1 MKRAL
6 IYLWMMIKRM
16 GKHPAY
22 WILLLLFPAAV
33 FAVPKFNGITADERI
48 VVGYVI
54 EEAGP
59 GQTEESEEQDC
70 GEQENEAQDYKEEGY
85 GEQESQRQGYQE
97 QAYRERN
104 YAGQLLVLLENK
116 LAEETGGLFE
126 YIAYSDVKNLIE
138 DVKTGEI
145 AGGVVFDRE
154 FPEKLRGQ
162 DYYHCIRMYL
172 SEGMNVGGI
181 VQEDVFQRV
190 YQAYSAVWYM
200 EQLEQRGYQIRP
212 EEVLQKF
219 SEYQNAGK
227 VYAVNYELQ
236 DESRD
241 YVQNVSEGEKRDS
254 VLSLRG
260 ILAFLTLL
268 SASLGALDAGR
279 DKRRNI
285 GRGISHPATLAAA
298 AAGAPILAAVLF
310 LAAGMLSVDIK
321 MTDVSYAVEQEKG
334 KGMMEYGSTQTE
346 GGGMTE
352 YRPASADNTAGTGG
366 YQVTQMDDTVE
377 VVGYGGI
384 RAEEFLRELGSAM
397 VYGLVLWLLAMLFA
411 RVLPQKLLEGMMPCF
426 LLTVLLCCPVF
437 FDLGETIP
445 LASYISNLFP
455 LTWYLR
461 FWGG

>member
-16 GKHPAY
+16 GKHPVY

-59 GQTEESEEQDC
+59 GQTMESEEQDR
-70 GEQENEAQDYKEEGY
+70 GGQENGVQDY
-85 GEQESQRQGYQE
+85 GEQV
-97 QAYRERN
+97 YREQN
-104 YAGQLLVLLENK
+104 YAGKLLVLLENK
-116 LAEETGGLFE
+116 LAEDTGVLFE
-126 YIAYSDVKNLIE
+126 YIAYPDAERLKE

-145 AGGVVFDRE
+145 AGGVVFDQE
-154 FPEKLRGQ
+154 FPEKLWSQ
-162 DYYHCIRMYL
+162 DYYQCIKLYL
-172 SEGMNVGGI
+172 PERMNVGGI
-181 VQEDVFQRV
+181 MQEDVFQRV
-190 YQAYSAVWYM
+190 YQAYSAVWYAK
-200 EQLEQRGYQIRP
+200 QLEQRGYQIKL

-236 DESRD
+236 DENGD
-241 YVQNVSEGEKRDS
+241 YAQNVLEREKRDS
-254 VLSLRG
+254 ALSLRG

-268 SASLGALDAGR
+268 SAALGALDAGR
-279 DKRRNI
+279 DKMRNI
-285 GRGISHPATLAAA
+285 GRGISQPATLAAA

-321 MTDVSYAVEQEKG
+321 MTDVSYVAGQ
-334 KGMMEYGSTQTE
+334 
-346 GGGMTE
+346 
-352 YRPASADNTAGTGG
+352 ADGFRW
-366 YQVTQMDDTVE
+366 E
-377 VVGYGGI
+377 I
-384 RAEEFLRELGSAM
+384 GSAA
-397 VYGLVLWLLAMLFA
+397 VYGLVLWLFAMLVA
-411 RVLPQKLLEGMMPCF
+411 RVLPQKFLEGMMPCF

-445 LASYISNLFP
+445 LVSYVSQLFP

>member
-1 MKRAL
+1 
-6 IYLWMMIKRM
+6 M
-16 GKHPAY
+16 GKHPVY

-59 GQTEESEEQDC
+59 GQTMESEEQDR
-70 GEQENEAQDYKEEGY
+70 GGQENGVQDY
-85 GEQESQRQGYQE
+85 GEQV
-97 QAYRERN
+97 YREQN
-104 YAGQLLVLLENK
+104 YAGKLLVLLENK
-116 LAEETGGLFE
+116 LAEDTGVLFE
-126 YIAYSDVKNLIE
+126 YIAYPDAERLKE

-145 AGGVVFDRE
+145 AGGVVFDQE
-154 FPEKLRGQ
+154 FPEKLWSQ
-162 DYYHCIRMYL
+162 DYYQCIKLYL
-172 SEGMNVGGI
+172 PERMNVGGI
-181 VQEDVFQRV
+181 MQEDVFQRV
-190 YQAYSAVWYM
+190 YQAYSAVWYAK
-200 EQLEQRGYQIRP
+200 QLEQRGYQIKP

-236 DESRD
+236 DENGD
-241 YVQNVSEGEKRDS
+241 YAQNDSEGEKRDS

-310 LAAGMLSVDIK
+310 LAAGMLSVNIK
-321 MTDVSYAVEQEKG
+321 MTDVSYVAGQ
-334 KGMMEYGSTQTE
+334 
-346 GGGMTE
+346 
-352 YRPASADNTAGTGG
+352 ADG
-366 YQVTQMDDTVE
+366 
-377 VVGYGGI
+377 
-384 RAEEFLRELGSAM
+384 FLWEIGSAA
-397 VYGLVLWLLAMLFA
+397 VYGLVLWLVAVLVV
-411 RVLPQKLLEGMMPCF
+411 RVFPQKFLEGMMPCF
-426 LLTVLLCCPVF
+426 LLIVLLCCPVF

-445 LASYISNLFP
+445 LVSYVSQLFP

>member
-1 MKRAL
+1 
-6 IYLWMMIKRM
+6 MMIKRM
-16 GKHPAY
+16 GKHPVY

-59 GQTEESEEQDC
+59 GQIMESEEQDR
-70 GEQENEAQDYKEEGY
+70 GGQENGVQDY
-85 GEQESQRQGYQE
+85 GEQV
-97 QAYRERN
+97 YREQN
-104 YAGQLLVLLENK
+104 YAGKLLVLLENK
-116 LAEETGGLFE
+116 LAEDTGVLFE
-126 YIAYSDVKNLIE
+126 YIAYPDVKKLIE

-145 AGGVVFDRE
+145 AGGVVFDQE
-154 FPEKLRGQ
+154 FPEKLWSQ
-162 DYYHCIRMYL
+162 DYYQCIRLYL
-172 SEGMNVGGI
+172 PEGMNVGGI
-181 VQEDVFQRV
+181 VQEDVFQLV
-190 YQAYSAVWYM
+190 YQAYSAVWYAK
-200 EQLEQRGYQIRP
+200 QLEHRGDQIKP

-236 DESRD
+236 DEKGD
-241 YVQNVSEGEKRDS
+241 YIQNVLEREKRDS
-254 VLSLRG
+254 ALSLRG

-268 SASLGALDAGR
+268 SAALGALDACR
-279 DKRRNI
+279 DKMRNI

-321 MTDVSYAVEQEKG
+321 MTDVSYVAGQ
-334 KGMMEYGSTQTE
+334 
-346 GGGMTE
+346 
-352 YRPASADNTAGTGG
+352 AD
-366 YQVTQMDDTVE
+366 
-377 VVGYGGI
+377 GI
-384 RAEEFLRELGSAM
+384 LWEIGSAA
-397 VYGLVLWLLAMLFA
+397 VYGLVLWLFAMLVA
-411 RVLPQKLLEGMMPCF
+411 RVLPQKFLEGMMPCF

-445 LASYISNLFP
+445 LVSYVSQLFP

>member
-16 GKHPAY
+16 GKHPVY

-33 FAVPKFNGITADERI
+33 FAVPKFNGITADEQI

-59 GQTEESEEQDC
+59 GQTMEREEQDR
-70 GEQENEAQDYKEEGY
+70 GGQENGVQDY
-85 GEQESQRQGYQE
+85 GEQV
-97 QAYRERN
+97 YREQN
-104 YAGQLLVLLENK
+104 YAGKLLVLLENK
-116 LAEETGGLFE
+116 LAEDTGVLFE
-126 YIAYSDVKNLIE
+126 YIAYPDAERLKE

-145 AGGVVFDRE
+145 AGGVVFDQE
-154 FPEKLRGQ
+154 FPEKLWSQ
-162 DYYHCIRMYL
+162 DYYQCIKLYL
-172 SEGMNVGGI
+172 PERMNVGGI
-181 VQEDVFQRV
+181 MQEDVFQRV
-190 YQAYSAVWYM
+190 YQAYSAVWYAK
-200 EQLEQRGYQIRP
+200 QLEQRGYQIKL

-236 DESRD
+236 DENGD
-241 YVQNVSEGEKRDS
+241 YAQNVLEREKRDS
-254 VLSLRG
+254 ALSLRG

-268 SASLGALDAGR
+268 SAALGALDAGR
-279 DKRRNI
+279 DKMRNI
-285 GRGISHPATLAAA
+285 GRGISQPATLAAA

-321 MTDVSYAVEQEKG
+321 MTDVSYVAGQ
-334 KGMMEYGSTQTE
+334 
-346 GGGMTE
+346 
-352 YRPASADNTAGTGG
+352 ADGFRW
-366 YQVTQMDDTVE
+366 E
-377 VVGYGGI
+377 I
-384 RAEEFLRELGSAM
+384 GSAA
-397 VYGLVLWLLAMLFA
+397 VYGLVLWLFAMLVA
-411 RVLPQKLLEGMMPCF
+411 RVLPQKFLEGMMPCF

-445 LASYISNLFP
+445 LVSYVSQLFP

>member
-1 MKRAL
+1 M
-6 IYLWMMIKRM
+6 
-16 GKHPAY
+16 
-22 WILLLLFPAAV
+22 LLFPAAV
-33 FAVPKFNGITADERI
+33 FAVPGFNRITADERI

-59 GQTEESEEQDC
+59 GQTEESEEQ
-70 GEQENEAQDYKEEGY
+70 EAGRQDYE
-85 GEQESQRQGYQE
+85 RQDYQE
-97 QAYRERN
+97 QAYREQN

-126 YIAYSDVKNLIE
+126 YIAYPDAERLKE
-138 DVKTGEI
+138 DVQTGKI

-162 DYYHCIRMYL
+162 DYYHCIRLYL
-172 SEGMNVGGI
+172 PEGMNVGGI
-181 VQEDVFQRV
+181 MQEDVFQRV
-190 YQAYSAVWYM
+190 YQAYSTVWYM
-200 EQLEQRGYQIRP
+200 EQLEQRGYQIKP

-219 SEYQNAGK
+219 SEYQKAGK

-260 ILAFLTLL
+260 IIAFLTLL

-279 DKRRNI
+279 DKMRNM

-298 AAGAPILAAVLF
+298 AAGAPILVAVLF
-310 LAAGMLSVDIK
+310 LAGGMLVANMK
-321 MTDVSYAVEQEKG
+321 MTDVSYAAG
-334 KGMMEYGSTQTE
+334 QT
-346 GGGMTE
+346 
-352 YRPASADNTAGTGG
+352 
-366 YQVTQMDDTVE
+366 
-377 VVGYGGI
+377 
-384 RAEEFLRELGSAM
+384 EEFLRELGSAM

-411 RVLPQKLLEGMMPCF
+411 RILPQKLLEGMMHCF

-445 LASYISNLFP
+445 LASYISDLFP

-461 FWGG
+461 FWDG